1 MKTLVGRGRRF
12 GSRGRIAGRM
22 TAASKDP
29 ARRHAGPKPAD
40 PPAKPGREKVS
51 VTIERATLEEIRR
64 RADNLSEY
72 VNDALQRELYRQRIQ
87 EEIER
92 LDAEG
97 VVPDPRAIEWW
108 RQKILETRRRRARR
122 RAPEGLG

>member
-1 MKTLVGRGRRF
+1 M
-12 GSRGRIAGRM
+12 
-22 TAASKDP
+22 
-29 ARRHAGPKPAD
+29 
-40 PPAKPGREKVS
+40 
-51 VTIERATLEEIRR
+51 TIERATLEEIRR